1 MAVERVRCLQPVFL
15 QFLAFAVCVRCNF
28 ARQSVFAQQFLRFF
42 CSWIFSAVS
51 HHPRTDVFFKRRPQF
66 NSNPPD
72 ILRTCA
78 RLCASFYVSLKLLR
92 RNPSSFLLN
101 LSDSVFLKIGALL
114 LYTVSVVQRSFCDF
128 NRVFLKAETERFER
142 VIELIEFCGIV
153 LVGRRFGITHEQRTP
168 RER

>member
-1 MAVERVRCLQPVFL
+1 M
-15 QFLAFAVCVRCNF
+15 RCNF

-42 CSWIFSAVS
+42 CSRIFSAVL

-78 RLCASFYVSLKLLR
+78 RLCAIFYVSLKLLR

-114 LYTVSVVQRSFCDF
+114 LYLLCCVLLSFKVVQRSFCDF
-128 NRVFLKAETERFER
+128 NRFSLKAETERFER

-153 LVGRRFGITHEQRTP
+153 LDGRRFSGSHMNSARLAKDK
-168 RER
+168 R